1 MVTHGGYLYGL
12 QVGCGSVIMPRV
24 RSESMGRVHVN
35 WIGVCLQS
43 HQEAVSVI

>member
-24 RSESMGRVHVN
+24 RSESMGRVHV
-35 WIGVCLQS
+35 GGSVCACSLIKRRS
-43 HQEAVSVI
+43 L